1 MDENKKNALVAK
13 ILSSKKYK
21 DYPEKTVRRIVE
33 DMYFKYSE
41 KKLEKQVKNKLHQ
54 ISGSFNE
61 SQKIFKHLDIDGDL
75 SSDLIRSV
83 LETHSSTRERMPF
96 LEEFYKDIFKV
107 TGDVESLLDIGC
119 GLNPLAFLVVPS
131 SIATYTGVEINGAL
145 VKINNLV
152 LQKAQVKTKF
162 NILHNDVFDSSIL
175 KPRYDLVLL
184 FKMMQVL
191 DLMENNGGENVI
203 GSLDSRYFVLSFPI
217 LSLSGKQVGMKNFY
231 QNYLEKLCKKQNL
244 KTIFYKAYKNEV
256 LYVLERG

>member
-54 ISGSFNE
+54 ISGSFDE
-61 SQKIFKHLDIDGDL
+61 SGKIFKHLDFAGAL
-75 SSDLIRSV
+75 SSNLIRSV

-96 LEEFYKDIFKV
+96 LEEFYSDLFKV
-107 TGDVESLLDIGC
+107 TGNLISVLDIGC
-119 GLNPLAFLVVPS
+119 GLNPLALLVVHS
-131 SIATYTGVEINGAL
+131 SIATYTGVEINGTL
-145 VKINNLV
+145 VKINNFV
-152 LQKAQVKTKF
+152 LQKAQKKNRF
-162 NILHNDVFDSSIL
+162 NILHNNVFDSSIL

-191 DLMENNGGENVI
+191 DLIENNGGEKVI
-203 GSLDSRYFVLSFPI
+203 GSLDSRYFALSFPI

-231 QNYLEKLCKKQNL
+231 QNYLEKLSKKQNL
-244 KTIFYKAYKNEV
+244 KTIFYKEYKNEV